1 MFAGYETALAGLL
14 TAETG
19 AAPGSAEPFVA
30 AIAGRRA
37 AAAFEAPPTA
47 GRQPATRPPP
57 PCTCCAPGWA
67 ATPSPPPVTPGWSY
81 HQQVSRENG

>member
-30 AIAGRRA
+30 AIALVAVLR
-37 AAAFEAPPTA
+37 AAFEAPADGREAARHQTA
-47 GRQPATRPPP
+47 AALHLLRAGLGGYAVATR
-57 PCTCCAPGWA
+57 
-67 ATPSPPPVTPGWSY
+67 
-81 HQQVSRENG
+81 Q